1 MKHIANTSS
10 FSNFWIVFLQCWKVK
25 WCNNFVSQKNENFIL
40 NHLFKIENHFKHA
53 HAFF

>member
-1 MKHIANTSS
+1 MLEGQMMSKLHHNITG
-10 FSNFWIVFLQCWKVK
+10 
-25 WCNNFVSQKNENFIL
+25 NNFVSQKNENFIL